1 MRPSLVPQA
10 TSYRG
15 LVYMA
20 GVIPLDPPTMMIA
33 GGEITAQVLRAMA
46 SCEAVAIAQRSTVV
60 GAALG
65 LTVYLSLAAGTGAGA
80 AGGSG
85 GGAGGGSCG
94 CGDRSSG
101 GGAEARAL
109 ARSAVEALLEV
120 SGNWQMVGGAHS
132 HYPCTVCAPSPK
144 LPCGIDVS
152 ATICFQLAD
161 EHGPNSLLP
170 PQHGLPGYPQP
181 SHRASVPSA
190 GSSGNGM
197 GLSLSGG
204 GARPAA
210 PRFGRSNTF
219 GSGATPT
226 AAKGQYGSAT
236 GMAVL
241 SRRVVLGADGL
252 DEDEE
257 ERAAAAAAGEDEGPG
272 LEAVLD
278 RYLQPP
284 EVRLGRVLG
293 CWVARAVAHGGCC
306 GQEPCWSVCGCA
318 GVNVGGGCGVLRNAN
333 EVETVVA
340 RCLHSRR
347 LRRCAAPCGPACCT
361 WWCRRCPAARWWRSS
376 RCASRLRRWPSH
388 AA

>member
-1 MRPSLVPQA
+1 MPQA
-10 TSYRG
+10 TCYRG
-15 LVYMA
+15 LVYLA

-65 LTVYLSLAAGTGAGA
+65 LTVYLSLAAGTGAGPVSGA
-80 AGGSG
+80 GSG
-85 GGAGGGSCG
+85 GGAGCG

-120 SGNWQMVGGAHS
+120 SRNCDRTVTGMGWCRSVSRPYTGLRPITQALLRDGRVGTCSRSIGPFS
-132 HYPCTVCAPSPK
+132 
-144 LPCGIDVS
+144 
-152 ATICFQLAD
+152 D
-161 EHGPNSLLP
+161 EHRPIVLLLA
-170 PQHGLPGYPQP
+170 QHGLPGYPQP

-226 AAKGQYGSAT
+226 AGGRGGQYTSAT
-236 GMAVL
+236 GMALL

-252 DEDEE
+252 DEEEE
-257 ERAAAAAAGEDEGPG
+257 EREAAAAAEEDEGPG

-284 EVRLGRVLG
+284 EVRCGRVGLLG
-293 CWVARAVAHGGCC
+293 G
-306 GQEPCWSVCGCA
+306 
-318 GVNVGGGCGVLRNAN
+318 
-333 EVETVVA
+333 
-340 RCLHSRR
+340 
-347 LRRCAAPCGPACCT
+347 
-361 WWCRRCPAARWWRSS
+361 
-376 RCASRLRRWPSH
+376 
-388 AA
+388 